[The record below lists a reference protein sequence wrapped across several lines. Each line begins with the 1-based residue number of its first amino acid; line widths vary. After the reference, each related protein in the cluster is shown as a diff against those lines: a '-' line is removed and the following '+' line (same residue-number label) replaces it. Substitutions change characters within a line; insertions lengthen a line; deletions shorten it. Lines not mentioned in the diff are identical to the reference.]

1 MWKLG
6 ALLISLVVSATA
18 TSKVEQ
24 ISVAY
29 AADPTQVYVTFA
41 AVTDETTAQVKYGTS
56 PDNLTQTV
64 QFTGSTYSYAA
75 YTSPMLFKGVLP
87 NLSSGNKMYYYSIGS
102 DSLGYSPVN
111 HFKTHP
117 GIGVEDVTFH
127 IFGDLGQTENSV
139 TTLNELISFED
150 NLTGKSGG
158 IVSMGDL
165 SYANGNQPEWDTFGN
180 MVTVA
185 TKQIPMLS
193 TQGNHEWFDSANHD
207 FRAYLARFE
216 NPRVNGQQ
224 ELYYSFD
231 SGLVHFVMVAGKE
244 NEHFLT
250 LLAQYL

>member
-1 MWKLG
+1 MWKLC
-6 ALLISLVVSATA
+6 ALLISLAVCATA

-56 PDNLTQTV
+56 PDNLTQSV
-64 QFTGSTYSYAA
+64 QFSGSTYSYAA

-87 NLSSGNKMYYYSIGS
+87 NLSSGNKIYYYSIGS

-139 TTLNELISFED
+139 TTLNELIAFED

-158 IVSMGDL
+158 TVSMGDL
-165 SYANGNQPEWDTFGN
+165 S
-180 MVTVA
+180 
-185 TKQIPMLS
+185 
-193 TQGNHEWFDSANHD
+193 
-207 FRAYLARFE
+207 
-216 NPRVNGQQ
+216 
-224 ELYYSFD
+224 
-231 SGLVHFVMVAGKE
+231 
-244 NEHFLT
+244 
-250 LLAQYL
+250 